1 MSSRE
6 FEPACRRM
14 EWLDPFYKAVWEKA
28 FAEAIPISGTFELT
42 PRCNFNC
49 RMCYVHLPES
59 EISRHGRELTAKE
72 WIRIAT
78 EAKEAG
84 TTWLCITG
92 GEPLMHPE
100 FEIIWREL
108 TQMGFFITLQT
119 NASLVP
125 KFERLFQ
132 ECPPRACK
140 ITLYGSNDQVY
151 RDVCQVEEGFT
162 KADAGIQML
171 RRMKVPIELVS
182 TIIYENY
189 NDGVNMAG
197 YADDNKLPWI
207 PTTNIKASLRGT
219 HSRNQD
225 IIKDNLTE
233 EQKRRN
239 YQQLMKKS
247 PMEIQ
252 RKPCT
257 YCKDYRLGYWVTW
270 NGNMQ
275 FCSYMNEPD
284 ISIKRNSFSEAWKQ
298 LIIYE
303 ENLDWPEDCKI
314 CPVQKAC
321 LRCAGILA
329 TECGSVHCVDKKFCD
344 NVLKYYKEEVNNE

>member
-1 MSSRE
+1 MSRRE

-28 FAEAIPISGTFELT
+28 FADAIPISGTFELT

-59 EISRHGRELTAKE
+59 EIPKHGREMDAEE
-72 WIRIAT
+72 WIQIAQ

-92 GEPLMHPE
+92 GEPLVHPE
-100 FEIIWREL
+100 FETIWREL

-119 NASLVP
+119 NASLVARYE
-125 KFERLFQ
+125 KLFE
-132 ECPPRACK
+132 ECPPQACK
-140 ITLYGSNDQVY
+140 ITLYGSNDEVY
-151 RDVCQVEEGFT
+151 RNVCQVERGFT
-162 KADAGIQML
+162 RADEGIQML
-171 RRMKVPIELVS
+171 RQMKIPVELVS
-182 TIIYENY
+182 TVIKENF
-189 NDGVNMAG
+189 DDRINMAE
-197 YADDNKLPWI
+197 YADNHQFFWI

-219 HSRNQD
+219 RAHNED
-225 IIKDNLTE
+225 ITKERQSE
-233 EQKRRN
+233 EQKRAIFQKLIK
-239 YQQLMKKS
+239 YS
-247 PMEIQ
+247 PMDIK

-257 YCKDYRLGYWVTW
+257 YCRDYRVGYWITW

-275 FCSYMNEPD
+275 FCSYMNEP
-284 ISIKRNSFSEAWKQ
+284 INSITNQKFVHAWNR
-298 LIIYE
+298 LVEYE
-303 ENLDWPEDCKI
+303 EALDWPDECKR

-329 TECGSVHCVDKKFCD
+329 TESGSAEKVTKKFCD
-344 NVLKYYKEEVNNE
+344 KVLKYYKEEN

>member
-1 MSSRE
+1 MSQQQ

-28 FAEAIPISGTFELT
+28 FADAIPISGTFELT

-59 EISRHGRELTAKE
+59 QIQRHGRELTAKE
-72 WIRIAT
+72 WIQIAQ

-125 KFERLFQ
+125 RFEKLFQ

-151 RDVCQVEEGFT
+151 REVCQVEKGFT
-162 KADAGIQML
+162 RTDAGIQML
-171 RRMKVPIELVS
+171 RQMKIPIELVS
-182 TIIYENY
+182 TVIRQNLNDVENIIRYVVKSRLQWYPNINVKMAERGAEV
-189 NDGVNMAG
+189 DMEHLRIQLPKQKGSGTTKKALVNPG
-197 YADDNKLPWI
+197 
-207 PTTNIKASLRGT
+207 
-219 HSRNQD
+219 
-225 IIKDNLTE
+225 
-233 EQKRRN
+233 
-239 YQQLMKKS
+239 
-247 PMEIQ
+247 

-257 YCKDYRLGYWVTW
+257 YCKDFRLGYWIVW
-270 NGNMQ
+270 NGYMR
-275 FCSYMNEPD
+275 FCSFMNGPD
-284 ISIKRNSFSEAWKQ
+284 IPVLDKPFKECWQELIEFQSRLEWPYECKECEYQKCCIKCAALFDIEDG
-298 LIIYE
+298 
-303 ENLDWPEDCKI
+303 NLKIRDEFCKNR
-314 CPVQKAC
+314 K
-321 LRCAGILA
+321 G
-329 TECGSVHCVDKKFCD
+329 
-344 NVLKYYKEEVNNE
+344 

>member
-1 MSSRE
+1 MSSQE

-59 EISRHGRELTAKE
+59 EIGRHGRELTAKE
-72 WIRIAT
+72 WIRIAI

-100 FEIIWREL
+100 FETIWREL

-119 NASLVP
+119 NASLAP
-125 KFERLFQ
+125 RFEKLFQ

-151 RDVCQVEEGFT
+151 KDVCQVEKGFT
-162 KADAGIQML
+162 RADAGIQML
-171 RRMKVPIELVS
+171 RQMKIPIELVS
-182 TIIYENY
+182 TVIRQNLNDVENIIQYV
-189 NDGVNMAG
+189 GK
-197 YADDNKLPWI
+197 NKLRWI
-207 PTTNIKASLRGT
+207 PNINVRTAGRGVDVDMENLRI
-219 HSRNQD
+219 RPP
-225 IIKDNLTE
+225 KTE
-233 EQKRRN
+233 KPAGQEETGKKKRI
-239 YQQLMKKS
+239 MDS
-247 PMEIQ
+247 D

-257 YCKDYRLGYWVTW
+257 YCKDFRLGYWIVW
-270 NGNMQ
+270 NGYMR
-275 FCSYMNEPD
+275 FCSFMNSPD
-284 ISIKRNSFSEAWKQ
+284 IPVRDKPFKDCWKELVQ
-298 LIIYE
+298 FQ
-303 ENLDWPEDCKI
+303 ENLQWPEECRTCD
-314 CPVQKAC
+314 QKESCA
-321 LRCAGILA
+321 RCAALFDIENGNLKIRD
-329 TECGSVHCVDKKFCD
+329 EFCKKR
-344 NVLKYYKEEVNNE
+344 KG